1 MNENRNSD
9 FLRIHQN
16 YANVSRNKEDYMPIQ
31 VIIKRKWEVDK
42 PEALLPLLTE
52 LRSLAKKQPGYI
64 SGETLRS
71 LDDPEDYIVISKWK
85 SADDWQKW
93 LQSKERRDL
102 QGRVDSL
109 IGEKTF
115 YEIFE
120 PVSH

>member
-1 MNENRNSD
+1 M
-9 FLRIHQN
+9 H
-16 YANVSRNKEDYMPIQ
+16 VQ
-31 VIIKRKWEVDK
+31 VIIKRKWQVDN
-42 PEALLPLLTE
+42 PTELLPLLTE
-52 LRSLAKKQPGYI
+52 LRSRAKKQPGYI

-71 LDDPEDYIVISKWK
+71 LDNPEDYMVVSNWET
-85 SADDWQKW
+85 ADDWKQW

-120 PVSH
+120 RVSH

>member
-1 MNENRNSD
+1 M
-9 FLRIHQN
+9 H
-16 YANVSRNKEDYMPIQ
+16 VQ
-31 VIIKRKWEVDK
+31 VIIKRKWQVDK
-42 PEALLPLLTE
+42 PEELLPLLTE
-52 LRSLAKKQPGYI
+52 LRSRAKKQPGYI

-71 LDDPEDYIVISKWK
+71 LDNPEDYMVVSNWET
-85 SADDWQKW
+85 ADDWKQW

-120 PVSH
+120 RVSH

>member
-1 MNENRNSD
+1 
-9 FLRIHQN
+9 
-16 YANVSRNKEDYMPIQ
+16 MPIQ
-31 VIIKRKWEVDK
+31 VIIKRKWQTDN
-42 PEALLPLLTE
+42 PEALFPLLTK

-71 LDDPEDYIVISKWK
+71 LDDHQDYMVVSHWET
-85 SADDWQKW
+85 ADDWNKW
-93 LQSKERRDL
+93 LQSKARRDL

-120 PVSH
+120 TVSH

>member
-1 MNENRNSD
+1 
-9 FLRIHQN
+9 
-16 YANVSRNKEDYMPIQ
+16 VSKNKEDYMPIQ
-31 VIIKRKWEVDK
+31 VIIKRKWQIDK
-42 PEALLPLLTE
+42 PEALIPLLIE
-52 LRSLAKKQPGYI
+52 LHSLAKKQPGYI

-71 LDDPEDYIVISKWK
+71 LDNPEDYMVVSNWETV
-85 SADDWQKW
+85 DDWKKW
-93 LQSKERRDL
+93 LQSKKRRDF